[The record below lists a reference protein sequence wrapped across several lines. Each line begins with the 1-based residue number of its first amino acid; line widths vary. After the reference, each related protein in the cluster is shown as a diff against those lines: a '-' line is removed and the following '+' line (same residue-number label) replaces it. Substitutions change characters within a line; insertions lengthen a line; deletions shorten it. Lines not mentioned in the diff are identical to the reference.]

1 VGTWTPVSVEA
12 FGPNPKGI
20 LIFDANGRFYLQILR
35 SELPKIA
42 SNKRDTGTPEENKA
56 VVSGSIA
63 YYGTYTMNGTDLMLH
78 VEGCSFPNWTGT
90 DQKRS
95 NVSVTRTRSPLR
107 LGVGN
112 LSPGAP
118 TGSEALETIRG
129 CAAIE
134 RARLR
139 MGEGRRALYPPAA
152 GGRGP

>member
-20 LIFDANGRFYLQILR
+20 LIFDANGRFYPQILR

-118 TGSEALETIRG
+118 TGSEALETIRAVHTRSHLFRTG
-129 CAAIE
+129 WAS
-134 RARLR
+134 
-139 MGEGRRALYPPAA
+139 G
-152 GGRGP
+152 